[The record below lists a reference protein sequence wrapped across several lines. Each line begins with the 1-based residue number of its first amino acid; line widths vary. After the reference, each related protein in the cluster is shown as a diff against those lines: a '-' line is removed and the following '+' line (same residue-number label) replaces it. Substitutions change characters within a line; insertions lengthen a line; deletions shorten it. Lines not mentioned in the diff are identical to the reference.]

1 MLRVLAYA
9 MILREVKIE
18 KREILRFVKRPI
30 HIEMTHVGTY
40 QLWGFVKWYQSV
52 SSFVHQLE
60 RCTEWYTASVQT
72 ATDTDMLILV
82 DALVTASWNLEV
94 DHSMKGSKAECSNR

>member
-40 QLWGFVKWYQSV
+40 QL
-52 SSFVHQLE
+52 
-60 RCTEWYTASVQT
+60 
-72 ATDTDMLILV
+72 
-82 DALVTASWNLEV
+82 
-94 DHSMKGSKAECSNR
+94 